1 MPSSTEEGFLSRLS
15 RWGIAAENA
24 ILVALFAAL
33 MLLSVAQ
40 IVLRIFFN
48 TGFVWTDELTKL
60 IVLWITLVASIAASR
75 SDRHL
80 RIDIVSNFVPE
91 RYARFPKLIVDAFAA
106 AICGLVAWHS
116 YRYLQLTIEF
126 EDTVLVDVPAW
137 MAYGILPLAFAL
149 MCYRFTI
156 SALTQ
161 IVGRKPDIAS

>member
-1 MPSSTEEGFLSRLS
+1 MSDSPEGFLSRLS
-15 RWGIAAENA
+15 RWGVAAENT
-24 ILVALFAAL
+24 ILVVLFAGL

-91 RYARFPKLIVDAFAA
+91 RYARLPKLVVDTFAA
-106 AICGLVAWHS
+106 AVCGLLAWHS

-137 MAYGILPLAFAL
+137 IAYGILPLAMAL
-149 MCYRFTI
+149 MCYRFAV
-156 SALTQ
+156 SALSQ
-161 IVGRKPDIAS
+161 IVALRSGGAT